1 MCVCIVHSAGVG
13 RTGTYIALD
22 IMLQQMPK
30 TNTVNV
36 YECVRNMRAKRL
48 FMVQTLV
55 RIYGVVFTL
64 HVTNELCYNRH
75 SMCSFMMHWMS

>member
-1 MCVCIVHSAGVG
+1 MFDGCYCVYIVHSAGVG

-22 IMLQQMPK
+22 IMLQQVPK

-55 RIYGVVFTL
+55 QLFGIVFTPY
-64 HVTNELCYNRH
+64 VTNDVC
-75 SMCSFMMHWMS
+75 